1 MKDEQ
6 LFHVKKESSFKC
18 DVDTIS
24 IPLSI
29 ILGFVVGLLVP
40 ASSDLSPNYRPISS
54 VIGWTY
60 FFAWALSF
68 YPQVYTNYSKG
79 TTIGY
84 ASDKLLYDV
93 IGFSSLSIYS
103 IAMYSIPSVREAYER
118 DHNGHSPTVAINDV
132 CYALHALCLTF
143 VQISQM
149 IYYDGKKQIPS
160 RFAIQLSTI
169 LVTIIFLYLI
179 IIVSLDGE
187 WHNICSFMNWLY
199 FLSFVKVGITI
210 MKYIPQALLNYNRK
224 TTVGWNITGNF
235 MDLEGSILS
244 ILQLILDC
252 NDLNDWGGI
261 TGNFVKLALGSV
273 SMLYDILFIV
283 QRYVLYPPLDD
294 TIQASMSYEPLLYD
308 SDKNSDIYS
317 ITYNPDEHA

>member
-1 MKDEQ
+1 
-6 LFHVKKESSFKC
+6 
-18 DVDTIS
+18 
-24 IPLSI
+24 
-29 ILGFVVGLLVP
+29 
-40 ASSDLSPNYRPISS
+40 
-54 VIGWTY
+54 
-60 FFAWALSF
+60 
-68 YPQVYTNYSKG
+68 
-79 TTIGY
+79 
-84 ASDKLLYDV
+84 
-93 IGFSSLSIYS
+93 
-103 IAMYSIPSVREAYER
+103 
-118 DHNGHSPTVAINDV
+118 
-132 CYALHALCLTF
+132 
-143 VQISQM
+143 
-149 IYYDGKKQIPS
+149 
-160 RFAIQLSTI
+160 
-169 LVTIIFLYLI
+169 
-179 IIVSLDGE
+179 
-187 WHNICSFMNWLY
+187 
-199 FLSFVKVGITI
+199 